1 MVNVSNL
8 SHVTEDGEAMPI
20 TLTTEAHTMPR
31 ISDTKIE
38 RALLKMQKEA
48 DLSAIEATVTEQT
61 KYYRLGRAHMIADVI
76 RHLQSEEFYFSLDR
90 D

>member
-1 MVNVSNL
+1 VSNL
-8 SHVTEDGEAMPI
+8 SHVTEVGEAMPI

-48 DLSAIEATVTEQT
+48 DLSAIETASTEQT

-76 RHLQSEEFYFSLDR
+76 RHLQSEDFYLSLDR

>member
-8 SHVTEDGEAMPI
+8 SHVTEDGEAMLI

-48 DLSAIEATVTEQT
+48 DLSAIETASTEQT

-90 D
+90 